1 MFIMQVIASQLI
13 FLPKRN
19 AKLAVQSTIT
29 LASHLLKNRGTC
41 FIGEW
46 PSLYCAGCI
55 KLIKISSWWVQVP
68 LGAGN
73 FSELVV
79 VI

>member
-1 MFIMQVIASQLI
+1 MFIMQVIAIQLP
-13 FLPKRN
+13 FLLERN

-29 LASHLLKNRGTC
+29 LASHLLKNRGACRT
-41 FIGEW
+41 GEW

-55 KLIKISSWWVQVP
+55 KQMKISPWWVQVP

-79 VI
+79 I